1 MIKWTNELRKKTNL
15 LKQTRMRLRNTN
27 KCLVSIIHKIEYGK
41 SNGLDDKTILN
52 MLKVYCSSEQ
62 ASNAHKIIGVG
73 ETLTNTL
80 DTHQLKWQKLLLN
93 TQIGKEKIND

>member
-1 MIKWTNELRKKTNL
+1 
-15 LKQTRMRLRNTN
+15 
-27 KCLVSIIHKIEYGK
+27 
-41 SNGLDDKTILN
+41 
-52 MLKVYCSSEQ
+52 MLKVYCYSEH